1 MEHLG
6 TGNWPS
12 GAVVGGWPREELVLN
27 WRVALRKGGVGLVS
41 GCEMWLDRGCKT
53 RRWLV
58 RPGGVDGL
66 DQGGSRLDG
75 GGARVGSLEIR
86 WFV

>member
-1 MEHLG
+1 MEYLG
-6 TGNWPS
+6 TGKCPG

-27 WRVALRKGGVGLVS
+27 RRVALRQGGVGLVS
-41 GCEMWLDRGCKT
+41 GCEMWLDRGCKM

-58 RPGGVDGL
+58 RPGGWMDWIREDPDV
-66 DQGGSRLDG
+66 DG
-75 GGARVGSLEIR
+75 GGARVGSLDIR